1 MNINELNIIKT
12 INIEEAMNTK
22 RGTGTFK
29 EIIEKVYSDD
39 IRPLV
44 MNDGTVVGISYDSK
58 TGNHADDNLEQ
69 IKFERRYS
77 GKPLMEWVLE
87 SLKLKARNAKIT
99 ELVEEGNN
107 ISVTLTDGEVVVIS
121 EDNSKS
127 YDEHIDDEDL
137 PEYIEIPYDEI
148 EPLVCGRV
156 DMQVKNWLREHY
168 DHYLAKGCELSV
180 RLDPAH
186 EYIEVDNIQWGRKR

>member
-44 MNDGTVVGISYDSK
+44 MNDGTIVGISYDSK

-87 SLKLKARNAKIT
+87 SLKLKARNAKIA

-127 YDEHIDDEDL
+127 YDKHIDDEDL
-137 PEYIEIPYDEI
+137 PEYVEIPYDELDLDYG
-148 EPLVCGRV
+148 EV
-156 DMQVKNWLREHY
+156 DSQVKNWLRENY
-168 DHYLAKGCELSV
+168 DHYLARGCEITIHLN
-180 RLDPAH
+180 DDD
-186 EYIEVDNIQWGRKR
+186 EYVEVDNIQWGRKR